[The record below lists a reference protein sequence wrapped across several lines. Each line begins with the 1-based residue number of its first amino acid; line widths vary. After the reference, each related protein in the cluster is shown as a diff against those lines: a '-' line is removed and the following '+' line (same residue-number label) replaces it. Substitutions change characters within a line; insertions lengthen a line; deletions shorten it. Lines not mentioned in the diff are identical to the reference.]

1 MRRYTINR
9 VQRVAQRETQALLG
23 AKHEALFFDATTLYF
38 GVNESDELH
47 KNGWNKDGE
56 SRHVQRM
63 VLVQTA
69 DGLPIDYELLPGN
82 TADVST
88 LLSVFKKLQDRFDVS
103 QTTLAVDSEMSNET
117 NIADLRELNCDYL
130 LAAQLDSIGDDKLA
144 ELLLELDNQPMD
156 ADGFKLLDTEHDGRR
171 LVLSYSPSLAETQ
184 RRERTQLI
192 ESLVTDGERWGNLNV
207 KAFETEES
215 KLDGVHGIYTSLST
229 EDYSAS
235 AINARHTELWRLEHS
250 FRILKSDLRM
260 RPTFHWQE
268 ERIKAHVAICFT
280 AYMLLAHLHYRVNL
294 SAGDLERM
302 SPTAILD
309 HLSGVQVAV
318 VTDNQIG
325 RQLLI
330 PSQTTREQQA
340 IYTAAGAK
348 LVRTTTLRKGSGSG
362 QNLRKV

>member
-69 DGLPIDYELLPGN
+69 DGLPIGYELLPSN

-130 LAAQLDSIGDDKLA
+130 LAARLDSIGDDKLA

-192 ESLVTDGERWGNLNV
+192 LTSTPIPYFRGLV
-207 KAFETEES
+207 
-215 KLDGVHGIYTSLST
+215 
-229 EDYSAS
+229 
-235 AINARHTELWRLEHS
+235 
-250 FRILKSDLRM
+250 
-260 RPTFHWQE
+260 
-268 ERIKAHVAICFT
+268 
-280 AYMLLAHLHYRVNL
+280 
-294 SAGDLERM
+294 
-302 SPTAILD
+302 
-309 HLSGVQVAV
+309 
-318 VTDNQIG
+318 
-325 RQLLI
+325 
-330 PSQTTREQQA
+330 
-340 IYTAAGAK
+340 
-348 LVRTTTLRKGSGSG
+348 
-362 QNLRKV
+362 